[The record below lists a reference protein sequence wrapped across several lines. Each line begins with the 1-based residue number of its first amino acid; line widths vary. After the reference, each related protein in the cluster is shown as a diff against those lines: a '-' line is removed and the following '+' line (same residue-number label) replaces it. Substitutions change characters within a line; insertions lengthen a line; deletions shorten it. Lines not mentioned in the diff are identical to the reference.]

1 MPTRSV
7 PLRPF
12 LLDTHV
18 WIWALE
24 GNTRE
29 LGAAAQD
36 AIGEGGATGRV
47 LVSAISC
54 WEVGMLEAK
63 GRIRFTI
70 EVGEWMRRALQAPG
84 VTLAPLTSD
93 IALDSS
99 RLPGTVHGDPA
110 DRILIATARRLGAM
124 LVTRD
129 RLILD
134 YAREGHLS
142 ALDAGT

>member
-1 MPTRSV
+1 MPTRSI
-7 PLRPF
+7 PLRPL

-24 GNTRE
+24 GNTHE
-29 LGAAAQD
+29 LSVDAQD
-36 AIGEGGATGRV
+36 AVAEAGAVGRV
-47 LVSAISC
+47 LVSVISC

-70 EVGEWMRRALQAPG
+70 EPGEWVRRGLQAPG
-84 VTLAPLTSD
+84 VTLAPLSPE

-110 DRILIATARRLGAM
+110 DRILMATARRTGAT

-129 RLILD
+129 RAILE

-142 ALDAGT
+142 VLDAGA

>member
-1 MPTRSV
+1 MPRGSL
-7 PLRPF
+7 PIRPF
-12 LLDTHV
+12 LLDTHI

-29 LGAAAQD
+29 LNMAAQD

-47 LVSAISC
+47 LVSPISC

-63 GRIRFTI
+63 GRIRFT
-70 EVGEWMRRALQAPG
+70 VQVSEWMRRALQAPG
-84 VTLAPLTSD
+84 VTLAPLTPE

-110 DRILIATARRLGAM
+110 DRILIATARRTGAL

-129 RLILD
+129 HQILE

-142 ALDAGT
+142 VVDAGA